1 MAGQLSDAFESL
13 ELKEAHSD
21 HTYVLVEALDY
32 SWHHKDSLKSVI
44 VPEKL
49 FDTEVIADD
58 FQGLLTPLRCTVC
71 VAAEG
76 GTEMSEDWDEVDESG
91 IDVNLSLTGSE
102 VFQFAP
108 VLGEMLFAEY

>member
-1 MAGQLSDAFESL
+1 MAGQLPEHFESL
-13 ELKEAHSD
+13 DLLVHVMAHYHHKD
-21 HTYVLVEALDY
+21 VLVAALDY
-32 SWHHKDSLKSVI
+32 SWNHEDSLKSVI
-44 VPEKL
+44 VPEKF

-71 VAAEG
+71 MAAEG
-76 GTEMSEDWDEVDESG
+76 GTEMTEVDDSC

-108 VLGEMLFAEY
+108 VLGEALFVEY